1 MGSNSEPINL
11 TFQKTLLVKTM
22 DAELYKRI
30 RMLERLEKL
39 KEEAIKLEKGED
51 VPKTNRK
58 SPVSFNDKRIAE
70 LEENYWSFA
79 DVYELMLRKAGVE
92 ID

>member
-1 MGSNSEPINL
+1 
-11 TFQKTLLVKTM
+11 M
-22 DAELYKRI
+22 DQELYEKLRA
-30 RMLERLEKL
+30 LERLEKL
-39 KEEAIKLEKGED
+39 REEALRLEKGED

-70 LEENYWSFA
+70 LEENCWSFA